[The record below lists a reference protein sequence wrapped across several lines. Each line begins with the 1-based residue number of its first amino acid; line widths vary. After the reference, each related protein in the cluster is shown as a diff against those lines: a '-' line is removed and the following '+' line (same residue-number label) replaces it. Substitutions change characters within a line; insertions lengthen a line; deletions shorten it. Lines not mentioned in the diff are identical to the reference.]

1 LASQSLLWALTPP
14 AGRPSWLF
22 GTMHIRDERAHQLS
36 TSLYPLINESD
47 VFIGE
52 MDLTVPDSV
61 IEHTRYD
68 ARNYMTEEA
77 YKKLRQQ
84 LLKSFHIDLTT
95 YSHLHPL
102 MIMSAISNSVFQTEH
117 YISFDEHLWNYA
129 KENGKV
135 TTGLESYEEQ
145 FRILHSIDAG
155 PLYKQLRNIGRNPS
169 SVRNHTSRGL
179 NLYMQG
185 RIHELYI
192 LSKSSMHD
200 LRKKIIYER
209 NARMADV
216 ILQLDLSLQ
225 YFITV
230 GAGHLSGQYGLISLL
245 KKKGFVIKMMKNF
258 TIP

>member
-1 LASQSLLWALTPP
+1 
-14 AGRPSWLF
+14 
-22 GTMHIRDERAHQLS
+22 MHIRDERAHQLS
-36 TSLYPLINESD
+36 NSLYPLILDAD

-52 MDLTVPDSV
+52 MNLNVPDVV

-68 ARNYMTEEA
+68 ARNYITQDA

-84 LLKSFHIDLTT
+84 LLKSFHIDLVL

-102 MIMSAISNSVFQTEH
+102 MIMSAISNSVLQSEH
-117 YISFDEHLWNYA
+117 HISLDEHLWNFA
-129 KENGKV
+129 KENGKAMV
-135 TTGLESYEEQ
+135 GLESYEEQ

-169 SVRNHTSRGL
+169 GVRKHTSGGL

-209 NARMADV
+209 NARMAEV

-245 KKKGFVIKMMKNF
+245 KKKGFVIKTAKNF
-258 TIP
+258 SIP